1 MSWARDCPYGMRILP
16 VKIVALVKLE
26 LPLGRL
32 LHEAGPVGLDL
43 LVLSLNNARI

>member
-1 MSWARDCPYGMRILP
+1 MGKRLPLWHENILP

-32 LHEAGPVGLDL
+32 LHEAGPVGLNL